1 MQLRDDAGQQLNAEY
16 SVVPDGSQLALILES
31 SGGRTRT
38 GAARNADYQTALFHL
53 LARLKERDAVL
64 VGALVDSRVTRGL
77 PEPQRTLVD
86 SPVRLAG
93 KLVAEVQQRLTS
105 PQGRIGQREGATKAG
120 NQSKRIRLR
129 LDVPGYTAAEP
140 HRLAVDLAD
149 PAPSVRDRESPTPD
163 ELIAMFSPSAG
174 VGPAD
179 STSPAENV
187 GIGPAGMPPPEAAPD
202 AGQTAAMSAEEPVTD
217 RRAGSG
223 SGPGRLS
230 DAVLK
235 EAIKRHAEQYA
246 TDDYVRDEYAV
257 QNVGDTESYDLHAVK
272 GTETL
277 HIEVKGSSGTAG
289 AVRLTS
295 NEVRHAGRAATHL
308 FVVDQIRWT
317 RDSDGTVHTSG
328 GRARRWTAWLPA
340 PENLTPT
347 QYEYRLPPGGE
358 AR

>member
-1 MQLRDDAGQQLNAEY
+1 MQLRDNAGQQLNAEY

-38 GAARNADYQTALFHL
+38 GAARNAEYQTALFYL

-140 HRLAVDLAD
+140 HRLAADLAD
-149 PAPSVRDRESPTPD
+149 PAPSVRDR
-163 ELIAMFSPSAG
+163 
-174 VGPAD
+174 
-179 STSPAENV
+179 
-187 GIGPAGMPPPEAAPD
+187 
-202 AGQTAAMSAEEPVTD
+202 
-217 RRAGSG
+217 AGS
-223 SGPGRLS
+223 
-230 DAVLK
+230 
-235 EAIKRHAEQYA
+235 
-246 TDDYVRDEYAV
+246 
-257 QNVGDTESYDLHAVK
+257 
-272 GTETL
+272 
-277 HIEVKGSSGTAG
+277 AG